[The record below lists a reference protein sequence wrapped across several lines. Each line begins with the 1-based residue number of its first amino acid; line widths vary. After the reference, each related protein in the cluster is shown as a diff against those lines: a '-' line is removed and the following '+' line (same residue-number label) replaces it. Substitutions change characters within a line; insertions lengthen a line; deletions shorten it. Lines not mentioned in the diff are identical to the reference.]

1 MTCDPRAN
9 APHGFAGSPA
19 PGSQT
24 WYNTACFQA
33 VPQGAIRPGNAG
45 RGVVR
50 GPGYFDWDASLV
62 KNFDVAKEGRVK
74 LQARAE
80 AFNILNW
87 VNPNGFSSA
96 NITSTTFG
104 VISSFRAARRVQLA
118 LKLNF

>member
-1 MTCDPRAN
+1 
-9 APHGFAGSPA
+9 
-19 PGSQT
+19 
-24 WYNTACFQA
+24 
-33 VPQGAIRPGNAG
+33 
-45 RGVVR
+45 
-50 GPGYFDWDASLV
+50 
-62 KNFDVAKEGRVK
+62 VAKEGRVK